1 MANLLIELSLPIK
14 AFSVNATSYRDS
26 RFKTKEYQDWY
37 TKVCELLEDH
47 KELHE
52 LADDWRKDG
61 GYFKVDFSF
70 HYPEHIF
77 WNRNKTVS
85 SKTFDL
91 TNCEKNLLDA
101 IFRFMDIND
110 KHVVLLKSSKH
121 PGIGYEIK
129 IKIQI
134 LPILPPAA

>member
-1 MANLLIELSLPIK
+1 MTPVVEFTLPIK

-37 TKVCELLEDH
+37 YRVCELLEDH

-52 LADDWRKDG
+52 LADDWRASG
-61 GYFKVDFSF
+61 GYFKVHMLFQ
-70 HYPEHIF
+70 YPEHIF
-77 WNRNKTVS
+77 WNRDKTVS

-110 KHVVLLKSSKH
+110 KHVVLLSSCKL
-121 PGIGYEIK
+121 PAASYSIVIR
-129 IKIQI
+129 IQI
-134 LPILPPAA
+134 LQTLPQYP